1 VKNIRVVYNLTSP
14 FWLQPRKNKL
24 SGIISSDKKRL
35 QKLVFFLIGTKYATQ
50 TDSLGQYSITNI
62 AEGNYKIQI
71 TAAGF
76 QTIKKN
82 AIKENENNILILN
95 FQVPKTNLTKSLF
108 REH

>member
-62 AEGNYKIQI
+62 AEGIIKYKLQ
-71 TAAGF
+71 
-76 QTIKKN
+76 Q
-82 AIKENENNILILN
+82 
-95 FQVPKTNLTKSLF
+95 QVFKL
-108 REH
+108 